1 MGVGVVKLDVYGV
14 RDGRWKG
21 GMCSGDVHDVR
32 AVVFGDSLTAVIL
45 LMVP

>member
-1 MGVGVVKLDVYGV
+1 MVLGMGGGREV
-14 RDGRWKG
+14 RI
-21 GMCSGDVHDVR
+21 CSGDVHDVR